1 MMPKE
6 KQKLEP
12 KEKQELESK
21 EKQESEPKEK
31 QKVITKQQGIKGRPS
46 KANIQKRIDI
56 GMQIIKQANYSIT
69 KERFLKKYKARLKA
83 LEKAS
88 EEALE
93 KMSKEASEK
102 VSKETSEKVSKE
114 TSEKV
119 SKEASEKVSKETS
132 EKVSKE
138 TSEKVSKE
146 ASEKVSKETPKKT
159 SKGTSKEKIEKFVC
173 PTDDGT
179 INRDIDKIVAQ
190 IIKQQGTF
198 NFKDETEINIE
209 IGDTICDSIKQ
220 IRLSI
225 YGYNHIIFRANKTK
239 LNSPKSFGRMALKKL
254 KAELPLERIQQP
266 QKTQQDETPQPPK
279 TLQPPNTSMVHL
291 YIIFNQSGFEHYV
304 SSFYK
309 KNFNSVLYTSSHDC
323 CSEIV
328 FEYRYLRNILKQTYY
343 ILKSYY

>member
-1 MMPKE
+1 MPKE

-93 KMSKEASEK
+93 KM
-102 VSKETSEKVSKE
+102 
-114 TSEKV
+114 

>member
-93 KMSKEASEK
+93 KM
-102 VSKETSEKVSKE
+102 
-114 TSEKV
+114 